1 MPNMPMTGRQKD
13 AHDADVTASELAAF
27 VYCAKAWH
35 LERVLGAVPSTAAN
49 ERRDAGIGDHG
60 RHGNAVRVGSWLAR
74 HSAAVVGGFVLL
86 AILFAVL
93 AIILG

>member
-1 MPNMPMTGRQKD
+1 MPNMPMTSRQKGE
-13 AHDADVTASELAAF
+13 HDSEITASELAAF

-60 RHGNAVRVGSWLAR
+60 RHGNAVRVGSWLGR
-74 HSAAVVGGFVLL
+74 HSAAVIAGFVLL
-86 AILFAVL
+86 AILFVVL